1 MKILQ
6 GICFLALIV
15 FMSGCSGV
23 GTSLDDVAR
32 DCEILFGD
40 LLTEEVLIGPELA
53 KLSPAAI
60 WSGFPEAFESDPGNP
75 RVVNG
80 VFRVTM
86 AEVVLDE
93 PEVVA
98 LVRQVEA
105 A

>member
-1 MKILQ
+1 MPGDRVHLGWPIPAVR
-6 GICFLALIV
+6 GRGAALNPGNR
-15 FMSGCSGV
+15 FG
-23 GTSLDDVAR
+23 SLT
-32 DCEILFGD
+32 LH
-40 LLTEEVLIGPELA
+40 VLGPELA